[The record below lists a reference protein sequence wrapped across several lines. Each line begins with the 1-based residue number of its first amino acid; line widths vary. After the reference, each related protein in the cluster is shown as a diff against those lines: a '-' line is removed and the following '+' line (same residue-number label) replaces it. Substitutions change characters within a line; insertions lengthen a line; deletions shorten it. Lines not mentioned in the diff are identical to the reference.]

1 MRKASM
7 AEEDNPLT
15 RLPGYMLRRVAN
27 AMMAELAGRLEPT
40 GLRISDATLLML
52 VEGRKDMTASR
63 IARTLDIQRANM
75 VPILARIEEK
85 GLIERE
91 PLDGKS
97 QAIVL
102 TEAGISALAEA
113 RAIIERFESQL
124 IARVPDQHR
133 DHLLPALHALAR

>member
-1 MRKASM
+1 M

-102 TEAGISALAEA
+102 TEAGMSALAEA

-133 DHLLPALHALAR
+133 DHLLPALHALAG

>member
-1 MRKASM
+1 M

>member
-1 MRKASM
+1 M

-133 DHLLPALHALAR
+133 DHLLPALHALAG

>member
-1 MRKASM
+1 M

-102 TEAGISALAEA
+102 TEAGMSALAKA

-133 DHLLPALHALAR
+133 DHLLPALHALAG